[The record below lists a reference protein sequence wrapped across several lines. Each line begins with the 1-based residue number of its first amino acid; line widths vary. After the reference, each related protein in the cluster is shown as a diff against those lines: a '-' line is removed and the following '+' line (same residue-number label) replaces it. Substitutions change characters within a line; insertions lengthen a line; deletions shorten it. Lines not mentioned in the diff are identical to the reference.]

1 MALLGGVLGLDTVS
15 CVQAMVSRPIV
26 AAPIAGY
33 LLGDPV
39 AGMSAGVVLELVSLN
54 QLPMGANRGWD
65 TAPASIAAAAIAA
78 QSSAGAVAL
87 VVAVGF
93 GVLVG
98 WIGGWTVHL
107 MRNATVRLVAA
118 GESQRPIAAS
128 VLSARHLSAMA
139 IDFARAAVLTLGA
152 LLLGAPL
159 ASGFEFSGAAAAVA
173 ATVLVLICVGLA
185 LGSDVRMMAKGR
197 TVVMAFTVGL
207 LVSGVLSLWLI

>member
-33 LLGDPV
+33 LLGDPA
-39 AGMSAGVVLELVSLN
+39 AGMSAGVVLELISLN
-54 QLPMGANRGWD
+54 QLPIGANRGWD
-65 TAPASIAAAAIAA
+65 TAPASIAAAAVAA
-78 QSSAGAVAL
+78 LSSGGAVTL

-98 WIGGWTVHL
+98 WVGGWTVHL
-107 MRNATVRLVAA
+107 MRHAIARLVAA

-139 IDFARAAVLTLGA
+139 IDFARAAVLTLVA

-159 ASGFEFSGAAAAVA
+159 ASGFEFSGAAAA

-207 LVSGVLSLWLI
+207 LVSAVLSLWLV